1 MLRSIIASL
10 ILAVFPGCTAAPES
24 SPLAIL
30 GRLDSAEV
38 TVQATAG
45 RIPMH
50 STLVRDSATLADLRA
65 IASKPGDWH
74 PNGVGT
80 TPAGDMRVAL
90 YRGTVYVGVVSA
102 GDNWIGARDAA
113 GNERFRRMTAADSLR
128 VAKIR
133 AVK

>member
-1 MLRSIIASL
+1 MLRSTFASV
-10 ILAVFPGCTAAPES
+10 ILAVLPSCTAAPES

-38 TVQATAG
+38 SVQATADG
-45 RIPMH
+45 IPMH
-50 STLVRDSATLADLRA
+50 STVVRDSATLSDLRS
-65 IASKPGDWH
+65 IASEPGDWH

-90 YRGTVYVGVVSA
+90 YRGTVYVGVVST

-133 AVK
+133 AVQ